1 MPMEMRQPPLG
12 GPRDNR
18 SYTSRSPSPEYDRY
32 RDDDRDRYRGG
43 SGRYRDRDASPTS
56 RSERRHSPLRN
67 RGVSPARSERY
78 YSSASG
84 GRDRYYERR
93 SSRDGSGDRGSTRS
107 ERSDRGERYR
117 DQDRDTRQKISDRN
131 GELRRDVMMKT
142 MFDFF

>member
-1 MPMEMRQPPLG
+1 M
-12 GPRDNR
+12 
-18 SYTSRSPSPEYDRY
+18 
-32 RDDDRDRYRGG
+32 
-43 SGRYRDRDASPTS
+43 
-56 RSERRHSPLRN
+56 
-67 RGVSPARSERY
+67 SPARSERY

-117 DQDRDTRQKISDRN
+117 DQDRDTRQKISVRN